1 MRMLRI
7 QFDPKQL
14 NRAYVPHLR
23 NAHRYQIYYG
33 GSGSGKSVFLAS
45 RCVLDVLQGRN
56 YLVVRQVSRT
66 LRMSCWNEITKAIS
80 RMGLKDYFTI
90 SKSEMVI
97 TANNNGKQIY
107 FAGLDDV
114 EKIKS
119 TTPQVGVLTDI
130 WIEEATETAYA
141 DFKQLDKRLRG
152 KTDHPKRVTLSFNP
166 VYKTHWIYTEF
177 FGIWEDG
184 KNYAE
189 SDTVSI
195 LKTTYKDNRF
205 LADDDRAALE
215 NEKDPYFR
223 EVYTLGNWGVLG
235 DVIFRRW
242 HTEDLKE
249 SRDAY
254 PARYYGLDFG
264 FAQDPCAAVDCAYD
278 RKHKRLYV
286 FNELWEKGLTNTMLA
301 DRLLDFCGHRPIC
314 CDSAEPKSI
323 AEIKNHGIHA
333 YPAKKGPDSVVH
345 GIQWLQGVEIIVDVS
360 CAHLR
365 EELTCYQWKRDKDG
379 NTLSIPEDKN
389 NHLIDALRYAV
400 ETESTQRIA
409 TTAKRSVIGL

>member
-1 MRMLRI
+1 
-7 QFDPKQL
+7 
-14 NRAYVPHLR
+14 
-23 NAHRYQIYYG
+23 
-33 GSGSGKSVFLAS
+33 
-45 RCVLDVLQGRN
+45 
-56 YLVVRQVSRT
+56 
-66 LRMSCWNEITKAIS
+66 
-80 RMGLKDYFTI
+80 MGLREYFNV

-97 TANNNGKQIY
+97 TAVNNGKQIL

-119 TTPQVGVLTDI
+119 TTPQDGVLTDI

-152 KTDHPKRVTLSFNP
+152 QSKHKKRLTLSFNP

-184 KNYAE
+184 KSYAE

-205 LADDDRAALE
+205 LADDDRAAME

-235 DVIFRRW
+235 DVIFRNWRA
-242 HTEDLKE
+242 EDL
-249 SRDAY
+249 SGISDAY
-254 PARYYGLDFG
+254 PTRLYGLDFG
-264 FAQDPCAAVDCAYD
+264 FSQDPCAAVDCAYD
-278 RKHKRLYV
+278 RKHQRLYI
-286 FNELWEKGLTNTMLA
+286 FRELWEKGLTNSMLA
-301 DRLLDFCGHRPIC
+301 ERLKTFCAHRPIC

-323 AEIKNHGIHA
+323 AEIRNFGISA
-333 YPAKKGPDSVVH
+333 FPAKKGPDSVVH
-345 GIQWLQGVEIIVDVS
+345 GIQWLQGLEIVVDVG
-360 CAHLR
+360 CHHMR
-365 EELTCYQWKRDKDG
+365 EELTTYQWKRDKDG
-379 NTLSIPEDKN
+379 NSMAIPEDKN

-400 ETESTQRIA
+400 ETEATQRIA

>member
-1 MRMLRI
+1 MLRI
-7 QFDPKQL
+7 QFNPRQL
-14 NRAYVPHLR
+14 NAVYVPHLK
-23 NAHRYQIYYG
+23 NEHRYQLYYG

-56 YLVVRQVSRT
+56 YLIVRQVSRT
-66 LRMSCWNEITKAIS
+66 LRQSCWNEITKAIN
-80 RMGLKDYFTI
+80 RMGLREYFNV

-97 TANNNGKQIY
+97 TAVNNGKQIL

-119 TTPQVGVLTDI
+119 TTPQDGVLTDI

-152 KTDHPKRVTLSFNP
+152 QSKHKKRLTLSFNP

-184 KNYAE
+184 KQYAE

-205 LADDDRAALE
+205 LADDDRAAME

-235 DVIFRRW
+235 DVIFRNWR
-242 HTEDLKE
+242 TEDL
-249 SRDAY
+249 SGISDAY
-254 PARYYGLDFG
+254 PTRLYGLDFG
-264 FAQDPCAAVDCAYD
+264 FSQDPCAAVDCAYD
-278 RKHKRLYV
+278 RKHQRLYI
-286 FNELWEKGLTNTMLA
+286 FRELWEKGLTNSMLA
-301 DRLLDFCGHRPIC
+301 ERLKTFCAHRPIC

-323 AEIKNHGIHA
+323 AEIRNFGISA
-333 YPAKKGPDSVVH
+333 FPAKKGPDSVVH
-345 GIQWLQGVEIIVDVS
+345 GIQWLQGLEIVVDVS
-360 CAHLR
+360 CHHLR
-365 EELTCYQWKRDKDG
+365 EELTTYQWKRDKDG
-379 NTLSIPEDKN
+379 NSMAIPEDKN

-400 ETESTQRIA
+400 ETEATQRIA
-409 TTAKRSVIGL
+409 TTAKRSVIGI

>member
-1 MRMLRI
+1 MLRI
-7 QFDPKQL
+7 QFNPRQL
-14 NRAYVPHLR
+14 NAVYVPHLK
-23 NAHRYQIYYG
+23 NEHRYQLYYG

-56 YLVVRQVSRT
+56 YLIVRQVSRT
-66 LRMSCWNEITKAIS
+66 LRQSCWNEITKAIN
-80 RMGLKDYFTI
+80 RMGLREYFNV

-97 TANNNGKQIY
+97 TAVNNGKQIL

-119 TTPQVGVLTDI
+119 TTPQDGVLTDI
-130 WIEEATETAYA
+130 WIEEATETYYA

-152 KTDHPKRVTLSFNP
+152 QSKHKKRLTLSFNP
-166 VYKTHWIYTEF
+166 VYKTHWIYAEF

-184 KNYAE
+184 KSYAE

-205 LADDDRAALE
+205 LVDDDRAAME

-235 DVIFRRW
+235 DVIFRNWRA
-242 HTEDLKE
+242 EDL
-249 SRDAY
+249 SDISDAY
-254 PARYYGLDFG
+254 PTRLYGLDFG
-264 FAQDPCAAVDCAYD
+264 FSQDPCAAVDCAYD
-278 RKHKRLYV
+278 RKHQRLYI
-286 FNELWEKGLTNTMLA
+286 FRELWEKGLTNSMLA
-301 DRLLDFCGHRPIC
+301 ERLKIFCEHRPIC

-323 AEIKNHGIHA
+323 AEIRNFGISA
-333 YPAKKGPDSVVH
+333 FPAKKGPDSVVH
-345 GIQWLQGVEIIVDVS
+345 GIQWLQGLEIVVDVS
-360 CAHLR
+360 CHHLR
-365 EELTCYQWKRDKDG
+365 EELTTYQWKRDKDG
-379 NTLSIPEDKN
+379 NSMAIPEDKN

-400 ETESTQRIA
+400 ETEATQRIA
-409 TTAKRSVIGL
+409 TTAKRSVIGI

>member
-1 MRMLRI
+1 MLRI
-7 QFDPKQL
+7 QFNPRQL
-14 NRAYVPHLR
+14 NAVYVPHLK
-23 NAHRYQIYYG
+23 NEHRYQLYYG

-56 YLVVRQVSRT
+56 YLIVRQVSRT
-66 LRMSCWNEITKAIS
+66 LRQSCWNEITKAIN
-80 RMGLKDYFTI
+80 RMGLREYFNV

-97 TANNNGKQIY
+97 TAVNNGKQIL

-119 TTPQVGVLTDI
+119 TTPQDGVLTDI

-152 KTDHPKRVTLSFNP
+152 QSKHKKRLTLSFNP

-184 KNYAE
+184 KQYAE

-205 LADDDRAALE
+205 LADDDRAAME

-235 DVIFRRW
+235 DVIFRNWRA
-242 HTEDLKE
+242 EDL
-249 SRDAY
+249 SGISDAY
-254 PARYYGLDFG
+254 PTRLYGLDFG
-264 FAQDPCAAVDCAYD
+264 FSQDPCAAVDCAYD
-278 RKHKRLYV
+278 RKHQRLYV
-286 FNELWEKGLTNTMLA
+286 FAELWEKGLTNSMLA
-301 DRLLDFCGHRPIC
+301 ERLKTFCAHRPIC

-323 AEIKNHGIHA
+323 AEIRNFGISA
-333 YPAKKGPDSVVH
+333 FPAKKGPDSVVH
-345 GIQWLQGVEIIVDVS
+345 GIQWLQGLEIVVDVS
-360 CAHLR
+360 CHHLR
-365 EELTCYQWKRDKDG
+365 EELTTYQWKRDKDG
-379 NTLSIPEDKN
+379 NSMAIPEDKN

-400 ETESTQRIA
+400 ETEATQRIA